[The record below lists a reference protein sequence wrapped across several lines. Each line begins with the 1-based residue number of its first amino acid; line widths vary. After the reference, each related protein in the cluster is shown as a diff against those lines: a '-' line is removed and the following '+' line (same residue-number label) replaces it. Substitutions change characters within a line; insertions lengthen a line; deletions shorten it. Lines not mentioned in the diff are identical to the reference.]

1 MIVFGHRQESRGVID
16 QMKLK
21 DPGDNKIT
29 PQLGAVVAVAGL
41 SVVLILAIAV
51 VPAVK
56 NKNKK
61 VDFTEISQKI
71 DSKVDE
77 TIENAI
83 SKADGTSAVLEE
95 EPEPETSGV
104 QSPDELDFWDA
115 YPEETEDDTETDEE
129 DAEKNDDEVKNGEKN
144 DDKKEEAS
152 SGKDKDGKDS
162 KETGD
167 KTDDKGTGDGEN
179 VTDESNDGKHTLVVN
194 RDGEEEWVTISQ
206 YLPKSDY
213 DYTNLICKDNRM
225 EYYVDGTKVSYVG
238 VDISK
243 YQDYIDFNKVKK
255 DGIDYVMIRL
265 GARGYGTGQIIADE
279 YFFDNIKRAKDAGLD
294 VGVYFSSQAITVEE
308 AQEEA
313 QLVIDSVGEYHL
325 EYPVAFDMGF
335 VDNDTARIEALSKSE
350 RTEIALAFLQKI
362 TESGFT
368 GCIFGDK
375 EWLIKEVDLS
385 KLTEYDFWL
394 KQEGDLPDYPYK
406 FSMWQYSRKGS
417 VNGISGFV
425 SLNISFV
432 DFAEK

>member
-1 MIVFGHRQESRGVID
+1 
-16 QMKLK
+16 MKLK
-21 DPGDNKIT
+21 DPGNNKIT

-41 SVVLILAIAV
+41 TVVLILAIAV

-56 NKNKK
+56 KKNKK
-61 VDFTEISQKI
+61 VDFTKISQTI

-77 TIENAI
+77 TIEQAM
-83 SKADGTSAVLEE
+83 SKADGTSSVLDE
-95 EPEPETSGV
+95 EPEPESSGV
-104 QSPDELDFWDA
+104 NSPDELDFWDA
-115 YPEETEDDTETDEE
+115 YPEETEDDSQSDEE
-129 DAEKNDDEVKNGEKN
+129 KDGEKVKDGDKNDDIN
-144 DDKKEEAS
+144 KES
-152 SGKDKDGKDS
+152 SSKEDKDS
-162 KETGD
+162 K
-167 KTDDKGTGDGEN
+167 DDKNSKEDKNGKDTTDSKVE
-179 VTDESNDGKHTLVVN
+179 TDESNDGKHTLVIN

-350 RTEIALAFLQKI
+350 KTEIALAFLQKI

-368 GCIFGDK
+368 GCIYGDK

>member
-1 MIVFGHRQESRGVID
+1 
-16 QMKLK
+16 MKLK
-21 DPGDNKIT
+21 DPGNNKIT

-41 SVVLILAIAV
+41 TVVLILAIAV

-56 NKNKK
+56 KKNKK
-61 VDFTEISQKI
+61 VDFTKISQTI

-77 TIENAI
+77 TIEQAM
-83 SKADGTSAVLEE
+83 SKADGTSSVLDE
-95 EPEPETSGV
+95 EPEPESSGV
-104 QSPDELDFWDA
+104 NSPDELDFWDA
-115 YPEETEDDTETDEE
+115 YPEETEDDSQSDEE
-129 DAEKNDDEVKNGEKN
+129 KDGETVKDGDKNDDIN
-144 DDKKEEAS
+144 KES
-152 SGKDKDGKDS
+152 SSKEDKDS
-162 KETGD
+162 K
-167 KTDDKGTGDGEN
+167 DDKNSKEDKNGKDTTDGKVE
-179 VTDESNDGKHTLVVN
+179 TDESNDGKHTLVIN

-350 RTEIALAFLQKI
+350 KTEIALAFLQKI

-368 GCIFGDK
+368 GCIYGDK

>member
-1 MIVFGHRQESRGVID
+1 
-16 QMKLK
+16 MKLK
-21 DPGDNKIT
+21 DPGNNKIT

-41 SVVLILAIAV
+41 TVVLILAIAV

-56 NKNKK
+56 KKNKK
-61 VDFTEISQKI
+61 VDFTKISQTI

-77 TIENAI
+77 TIEQAM
-83 SKADGTSAVLEE
+83 SKADGTSSVLDE
-95 EPEPETSGV
+95 EPEPESSGV
-104 QSPDELDFWDA
+104 NSPDELDFWDA
-115 YPEETEDDTETDEE
+115 YPEETEDDSQSDEE
-129 DAEKNDDEVKNGEKN
+129 KDGETVKDGDKNDDIN
-144 DDKKEEAS
+144 KES
-152 SGKDKDGKDS
+152 SSKEDKDS
-162 KETGD
+162 K
-167 KTDDKGTGDGEN
+167 DDKNSKEDKNGKDTTDGKVE
-179 VTDESNDGKHTLVVN
+179 TDESNDGKHTLVIN

-350 RTEIALAFLQKI
+350 KTEIALAFLQKI

>member
-1 MIVFGHRQESRGVID
+1 
-16 QMKLK
+16 MKLK
-21 DPGDNKIT
+21 DSGDNKMT
-29 PQLGAVVAVAGL
+29 PQLGAVLAVAGL
-41 SVVLILAIAV
+41 AIVLIIAIAV

-56 NKNKK
+56 KK
-61 VDFTEISQKI
+61 DRKIDFSSISQKF
-71 DSKVDE
+71 DEKVDE
-77 TIENAI
+77 TIEGVAT
-83 SKADGTSAVLEE
+83 KADGTSAILDE

-104 QSPDELDFWDA
+104 NSPDELDFWDA
-115 YPEETEDDTETDEE
+115 YPEDSGEEEEEDPDKEDEE
-129 DAEKNDDEVKNGEKN
+129 KDKDKDKKDDPSSKDDK
-144 DDKKEEAS
+144 DKKEDNDE
-152 SGKDKDGKDS
+152 KDGKD
-162 KETGD
+162 KEGEEED
-167 KTDDKGTGDGEN
+167 KNELD
-179 VTDESNDGKHTLVVN
+179 DGKHTLVIN

-206 YLPKSDY
+206 YLPKNDLE
-213 DYTNLICKDNRM
+213 YTNLVCKDNRM
-225 EYYVDGTKVSYVG
+225 EYFVDGTKVSYLG
-238 VDISK
+238 IDISK

-335 VDNDTARIEALSKSE
+335 VDNDTARIEALSKTE
-350 RTEIALAFLQKI
+350 RTDIALAFLQKI
-362 TESGFT
+362 TENNFT
-368 GCIFGDK
+368 GCIYADK
-375 EWLIKEVDLS
+375 EWLIKEIDLS

-406 FSMWQYSRKGS
+406 FSMWQYSRKGT
-417 VNGISGFV
+417 VNGISGYVNF
-425 SLNISFV
+425 NISFV

>member
-1 MIVFGHRQESRGVID
+1 
-16 QMKLK
+16 MKLK
-21 DPGDNKIT
+21 DPGNNKIT

-41 SVVLILAIAV
+41 TVVLILAIAV

-56 NKNKK
+56 KKNKK
-61 VDFTEISQKI
+61 VDFTKISQTI

-77 TIENAI
+77 TIEQAM
-83 SKADGTSAVLEE
+83 SKADGTSSVLDE
-95 EPEPETSGV
+95 EPEPESSGV
-104 QSPDELDFWDA
+104 NSPDELDFWDA
-115 YPEETEDDTETDEE
+115 YPEETEDDSQSDEE
-129 DAEKNDDEVKNGEKN
+129 KDGEKVKDGDKNDDIN
-144 DDKKEEAS
+144 KES
-152 SGKDKDGKDS
+152 SSKEDKDS
-162 KETGD
+162 K
-167 KTDDKGTGDGEN
+167 DDKNSKEDKNGKDTTDSKAE
-179 VTDESNDGKHTLVVN
+179 TDESNDGKHTLVIN

-350 RTEIALAFLQKI
+350 KTEIALAFLQKI

-417 VNGISGFV
+417 VNGISGFA

>member
-1 MIVFGHRQESRGVID
+1 
-16 QMKLK
+16 MKLK
-21 DPGDNKIT
+21 DPGNNKIT

-41 SVVLILAIAV
+41 TVVLILAIAV

-56 NKNKK
+56 KKNKK
-61 VDFTEISQKI
+61 VDFTKISQTI

-77 TIENAI
+77 TIEQAM
-83 SKADGTSAVLEE
+83 SKADGTSAVLDE
-95 EPEPETSGV
+95 EPEPESSGV
-104 QSPDELDFWDA
+104 NSPDELDFWDA
-115 YPEETEDDTETDEE
+115 YPEETEDDSQSDEE
-129 DAEKNDDEVKNGEKN
+129 KDGEKVKDGDKNDDIN
-144 DDKKEEAS
+144 KES
-152 SGKDKDGKDS
+152 SSKEDKDS
-162 KETGD
+162 K
-167 KTDDKGTGDGEN
+167 DDKNSKEDKNGKDTTDSKVE
-179 VTDESNDGKHTLVVN
+179 TDESNDGKHTLVIN

-225 EYYVDGTKVSYVG
+225 EYYVDGTKISYVG

-350 RTEIALAFLQKI
+350 KTEIALAFLQKI

-368 GCIFGDK
+368 GCIYGDK

>member
-1 MIVFGHRQESRGVID
+1 
-16 QMKLK
+16 MKLK
-21 DPGDNKIT
+21 DSGDNKMT
-29 PQLGAVVAVAGL
+29 PQLGAVLAVVGL
-41 SVVLILAIAV
+41 AVVLIIAIAV

-56 NKNKK
+56 KKDRK
-61 VDFTEISQKI
+61 VDFNQISQKI
-71 DSKVDE
+71 DEKVDE
-77 TIENAI
+77 TIESVAT
-83 SKADGTSAVLEE
+83 KADGTSALLDD
-95 EPEPETSGV
+95 EPEPETSGIT
-104 QSPDELDFWDA
+104 SPDELDFWDA
-115 YPEETEDDTETDEE
+115 YPLDDGKEDDETAEE
-129 DAEKNDDEVKNGEKN
+129 DSDKTEEKKNDSSSKEDKDNKDNKENKDSKDE
-144 DDKKEEAS
+144 S
-152 SGKDKDGKDS
+152 DKDGS
-162 KETGD
+162 D
-167 KTDDKGTGDGEN
+167 KKDGEE
-179 VTDESNDGKHTLVVN
+179 DKDDLDDGKHTLVVN

-213 DYTNLICKDNRM
+213 DYTNLVCKDDRM
-225 EYYVDGTKVSYVG
+225 EYFVDGTKMSYIG

-294 VGVYFSSQAITVEE
+294 VGVYFTSQAITVEE

-335 VDNDTARIEALSKSE
+335 VDNDTARIEALSK
-350 RTEIALAFLQKI
+350 TEKTDIALAFLQKI
-362 TESGFT
+362 TENNFT

-375 EWLIKEVDLS
+375 EWLIKEIDLS
-385 KLTEYDFWL
+385 KLTDYDFWL

-406 FSMWQYSRKGS
+406 FSMWQYNRKGS
-417 VNGISGFV
+417 VNGISGYV

-432 DFAEK
+432 DFSQK

>member
-1 MIVFGHRQESRGVID
+1 
-16 QMKLK
+16 MKLK
-21 DPGDNKIT
+21 DPGNNKIT

-41 SVVLILAIAV
+41 TVVLILAIAV

-56 NKNKK
+56 KKNKK
-61 VDFTEISQKI
+61 VDFTKISQTI

-77 TIENAI
+77 TIEQAM
-83 SKADGTSAVLEE
+83 SKADGTSSVLDE
-95 EPEPETSGV
+95 EPEPESSGV
-104 QSPDELDFWDA
+104 NSPDELDFWDA
-115 YPEETEDDTETDEE
+115 YPEETEDDSQSDEE
-129 DAEKNDDEVKNGEKN
+129 KDGEKVKDGDKNDDIN
-144 DDKKEEAS
+144 KES
-152 SGKDKDGKDS
+152 SSKEDKDS
-162 KETGD
+162 K
-167 KTDDKGTGDGEN
+167 DDKNSKEDKNGKDTTDSKAE
-179 VTDESNDGKHTLVVN
+179 TDESNDGKHTLVIN

-350 RTEIALAFLQKI
+350 KTEIALAFLQKI